1 MFQVGDKVFYPM
13 HGAGVVKAIEK
24 REIQGKE
31 QKYYVIN
38 IPISKMDVMI
48 PRDNVGKLDIRS
60 AVAEDKLKGILR
72 SDYEGDGKVKKTW
85 SQRHSSNLEKI
96 KTGEIQAT
104 FEVIRDLIE
113 LSKEKALNATE
124 RDLLNNARRLLIS
137 ELTIVKDITESQAS
151 DLLEKSS

>member
-1 MFQVGDKVFYPM
+1 M